1 MRQTISR
8 GIKTDESASSLCEMR
23 PSCTRVLLLPSGAP
37 LTGRLVVFADEY
49 GNLKRTKKHKM
60 AMLELNRGPA
70 LNAGET
76 YPRDSTERTMNIQL
90 GKPVRPC
97 QRSPP
102 SNLDGCSLSPRSRVL
117 PDSCSRLLPSTAPRK
132 RLRKLPR
139 ARLLLTPHSPT
150 CLSHSGSMPSGA
162 PSPPPLGP
170 FGVGQIHLEFP
181 GLGERETETLTEW
194 GRKLNSI

>member
-1 MRQTISR
+1 
-8 GIKTDESASSLCEMR
+8 
-23 PSCTRVLLLPSGAP
+23 
-37 LTGRLVVFADEY
+37 
-49 GNLKRTKKHKM
+49 M

-117 PDSCSRLLPSTAPRK
+117 PDSRSRLLPSTAPRK

-181 GLGERETETLTEW
+181 GLGERETETLTERDPSQAISSIRA
-194 GRKLNSI
+194 RKGISNIIEVPADLPPAEQQAIDKTHAD